1 MSKKSSSTIFN
12 IKPSYLF
19 VTTLLLGFLLII
31 ITANN
36 ITFNVIAMI
45 AVMAAKICVMAAR
58 WGSIFQVA
66 FQLTASY
73 RMSAIALTPVTL
85 HPVWPARI
93 CAPALPLM
101 AL

>member
-31 ITANN
+31 ITAKN

-45 AVMAAKICVMAAR
+45 AVMSFYIYLIYFNENETISKEQKADSCYYLGFI
-58 WGSIFQVA
+58 
-66 FQLTASY
+66 LTLIA
-73 RMSAIALTPVTL
+73 MINTLIALDVDK
-85 HPVWPARI
+85 I
-93 CAPALPLM
+93 ENIFN
-101 AL
+101 